1 MVQHI
6 GKNSKN
12 VLRDANKVEG
22 AMCLNNRW
30 ILRNEYEKLRYIVY
44 LYKADIV
51 IYMYLYVYTVIVYYL
66 LSDYFK
72 F

>member
-22 AMCLNNRW
+22 AMCLNSRW

>member
-1 MVQHI
+1 
-6 GKNSKN
+6 
-12 VLRDANKVEG
+12 
-22 AMCLNNRW
+22 MCLNSRW
-30 ILRNEYEKLRYIVY
+30 IERNEYGKLRNIMYF
-44 LYKADIV
+44 YKADIV

>member
-1 MVQHI
+1 M

-12 VLRDANKVEG
+12 VLHDANKEAE
-22 AMCLNNRW
+22 AMCLSSRW
-30 ILRNEYEKLRYIVY
+30 VVGNEYGKLRNIMYF
-44 LYKADIV
+44 YKADIV
-51 IYMYLYVYTVIVYYL
+51 IYMYLYMYTVIVYYL